1 MSFLPI
7 YRTLNADPAAKAILG
22 TDLRVY
28 EDLAPLDTPTPYA
41 VWQDIGGTAE
51 NNLDCPAEVDHVM
64 YQIMVYDTNQKRA
77 YEAREV
83 IRKSLEKI
91 SFILN
96 SRISDYEKETKLFV
110 RGFDANWFLDR

>member
-7 YRTLNADPAAKAILG
+7 YRTLNADAAVKAILG

-28 EDLAPLDTPTPYA
+28 EDLVPLDTPTPYA
-41 VWQDIGGTAE
+41 VWQDIGGPAE

-64 YQIMVYDTNQKRA
+64 YQVMVYDTNQKRA
-77 YEAREV
+77 YEAREA
-83 IRKSLEKI
+83 IRKALETK
-91 SFILN
+91 SYILN
-96 SRISDYEKETKLFV
+96 PRISDFEKATKLYV